1 MTTDEPTAADPSRS
15 AAARPA
21 PARVRLTVAYDG
33 SAFHGMAANEGV
45 VTAAGTLTEALG
57 RVLRHPVTLAVAGRT
72 DKGVHAHGQVV
83 SFDVAD
89 PHVDLAAL
97 ARAVNGI
104 CGPQISVREPAVVAD
119 TFDARFSATWRA
131 YRYTVL
137 NRPDPDPFLA
147 RTAWWV
153 PDALD
158 LNALRLGC
166 DPLIGPHDFSSFC
179 RRPKGAGPE
188 VTLVRR
194 VLDARWHDLGD
205 GVLRFDVRANAF
217 CHQMVRSMVGLL
229 VDVGRGRRRAGE
241 VAGIR
246 RALDRAAVPTV
257 APPHGL
263 CLWEVGYPDA
273 GGGTEPEERPRP
285 PGADA
290 GVAR

>member
-1 MTTDEPTAADPSRS
+1 MTTTDVTAADPAGS
-15 AAARPA
+15 AAARPG
-21 PARVRLTVAYDG
+21 PVRVRLTVAYDG
-33 SAFHGMAANEGV
+33 SKFHGMAANDGV
-45 VTAAGTLTEALG
+45 VTVAGTLTEALE
-57 RVLRHPVTLAVAGRT
+57 RVLRHSVTLAVAGRT

-83 SFDVAD
+83 SFEVAD
-89 PHVDLAAL
+89 PGVDLRAL
-97 ARAVNGI
+97 CRAVNGL
-104 CGPQISVREPAVVAD
+104 CGPQISVRDAAVVD
-119 TFDARFSATWRA
+119 DDFDARFSATWRA

-147 RTAWWV
+147 PTAWWV
-153 PDALD
+153 PEALD

-166 DPLIGPHDFSSFC
+166 DPLIGTHDFSSFC

-246 RALDRAAVPTV
+246 RAGDRAGVPTV

-263 CLWEVGYPDA
+263 CLWEVGYPDPA
-273 GGGTEPEERPRP
+273 GRSEADHAPTAPEGGGPR
-285 PGADA
+285 A
-290 GVAR
+290 

>member
-1 MTTDEPTAADPSRS
+1 MTTTDPTAADPSGS
-15 AAARPA
+15 AAARPG
-21 PARVRLTVAYDG
+21 PVRVRLTVAYDG

-45 VTAAGTLTEALG
+45 ATVAGTLAEALG
-57 RVLRHPVTLAVAGRT
+57 RVLRHPVTLSVAGRT

-83 SFDVAD
+83 SLDVAD
-89 PHVDLAAL
+89 PLVDLGAL

-104 CGPQISVREPAVVAD
+104 CGPEISVRAATIVAD
-119 TFDARFSATWRA
+119 DFDARFSATWRA

-153 PDALD
+153 PEPLD

-166 DPLIGPHDFSSFC
+166 DPLIGSHDFSSFC

-205 GVLRFDVRANAF
+205 GVLRFDIRANAF
-217 CHQMVRSMVGLL
+217 CHQMVRSIVGLL
-229 VDVGRGRRRAGE
+229 VDVGRGRRRAGQ

-246 RALDRAAVPTV
+246 RAGDRAGVPTV

-263 CLWEVGYPDA
+263 CLWEVGYPALGAPTSDPR
-273 GGGTEPEERPRP
+273 GPRP
-285 PGADA
+285 
-290 GVAR
+290 